1 MDVIEATMEKW
12 HQHLRGQLPGGL
24 DELLH
29 EDCVFYSPVV
39 FTPQRGKAITK
50 MYLEAAGQAL
60 PGEPDGGAFGGDA
73 SSSDKSGSGKTTGS
87 FRYTKKIL
95 SGQQAALEFETTVE
109 GKVVNGIDIIIQ
121 GHDPAAAGGSG
132 SSSADESDAGLD
144 AELEA
149 VVKHRRLSQAAGTH
163 LYSM

>member
-60 PGEPDGGAFGGDA
+60 PGEPEGEAADGALLGG
-73 SSSDKSGSGKTTGS
+73 SKSAGGKAEGS

-109 GKVVNGIDIIIQ
+109 GKVVNGIDIITC
-121 GHDPAAAGGSG
+121 
-132 SSSADESDAGLD
+132 D
-144 AELEA
+144 AEGKITEFKVMIRPLQGVQAVHRQMKAMLE
-149 VVKHRRLSQAAGTH
+149 
-163 LYSM
+163 SMQS

>member
-1 MDVIEATMEKW
+1 MDVIEETMDKW

-24 DELLH
+24 DELMH

-60 PGEPDGGAFGGDA
+60 PGEPAAGG
-73 SSSDKSGSGKTTGS
+73 SPGKAEDPAPAS

-109 GKVVNGIDIIIQ
+109 GKVVNGIDIITCDADGKITEFKVMIRPLQ
-121 GHDPAAAGGSG
+121 GVQAVHRQMKAML
-132 SSSADESDAGLD
+132 ESM
-144 AELEA
+144 
-149 VVKHRRLSQAAGTH
+149 QN
-163 LYSM
+163 